1 VVKQA
6 LEATGPAVL
15 VPFAPAAPVGVSVIV
30 PVSERPEPLDEL
42 YQEYAAP
49 LRAAGRSYEFVF
61 VAEPY
66 FDGLTAPLH
75 ELASRGEPIRVLVVG
90 QAVGEAALLKLAAD
104 QCRAP
109 IVVTLPSYRRVD
121 AAAIL
126 PLIER
131 VEGGADLVV
140 ARRWPRRDGWINQ
153 AQNRAFHALLRFTA
167 RGTLHDIASGVR
179 AMRREV
185 LQEIPLYGDF
195 FRFLPLLALREGYQ
209 VEEVDAAQ
217 HPRDIRRRFYGPGVY
232 LRRLLDVFGLYFLL
246 RFTEKPLRFFGL
258 LGSVL
263 SLVGGLLL
271 LVLLVQ
277 RIEGVG
283 IANRPLLLLGVLLV
297 VLGVQAV
304 ALGLIGE
311 IIVHLHAPHRRPYR
325 LMPEPRSQGRPTG
338 GAEPS
343 LPRAREAPP
352 AAGK

>member
-1 VVKQA
+1 MKQA
-6 LEATGPAVL
+6 VEAPGPAVV
-15 VPFAPAAPVGVSVIV
+15 VPFTPAAPVGVSVIV
-30 PVSERPEPLDEL
+30 PVNERPEPLDEL
-42 YQEYAAP
+42 YHEYAAP

-66 FDGLTAPLH
+66 FDGLTTPLR
-75 ELASRGEPIRVLVVG
+75 ELAAHGEPIRVLVVG
-90 QAVGEAALLKLAAD
+90 QVVGEATLLKLAAD
-104 QCRAP
+104 HCHAP
-109 IVVTLPSYRRVD
+109 VVVTLPSYRRVD
-121 AAAIL
+121 AGAIL

-131 VEGGADLVV
+131 VEGGADVVV
-140 ARRWPRRDGWINQ
+140 ARRWPRRDGWVNRM
-153 AQNRAFHALLRFTA
+153 QNRAFHALLRFTA
-167 RGTLHDIASGVR
+167 SDTLHDIASGVR

-195 FRFLPLLALREGYQ
+195 FRFLPVLAQREGYQ

-217 HPRDIRRRFYGPGVY
+217 HPRDVRRRFYSPGVY

-258 LGSVL
+258 LGSAL

-271 LVLLVQ
+271 LLLLVQ
-277 RIEGVG
+277 RIGGAG

-325 LMPEPRSQGRPTG
+325 LMTTPRSEWPVPG
-338 GAEPS
+338 GAEPLRS
-343 LPRAREAPP
+343 RTREAAPP
-352 AAGK
+352 SATT